1 MYVDVLFLLEIG
13 IQYEKDIHSYSF
25 KLVKLEPRDKLQIL
39 VVDGD
44 SIDSAREIAHLT
56 GAELIL
62 ESRLVIIFFY

>member
-1 MYVDVLFLLEIG
+1 MYVDVLFLLEID
-13 IQYEKDIHSYSF
+13 IQYEQDIHRHSF